1 MTYNSAEQLLDAL
14 ITWDLIGELQVT
26 KRSRKFFQQFDKH
39 VAIGTYRRGTKK
51 YERLTQTIRVWAE
64 NQILL
69 VAKYTPED
77 YVLIWS
83 MNKTTGEP
91 YGPRG
96 LAHSFA
102 SAFTVHDAYSGFIP
116 PSWAHGEYDFNHHSG
131 NEDKYRAGDQYRMGF

>member
-77 YVLIWS
+77 YVLI
-83 MNKTTGEP
+83 
-91 YGPRG
+91 
-96 LAHSFA
+96 
-102 SAFTVHDAYSGFIP
+102 
-116 PSWAHGEYDFNHHSG
+116 
-131 NEDKYRAGDQYRMGF
+131 